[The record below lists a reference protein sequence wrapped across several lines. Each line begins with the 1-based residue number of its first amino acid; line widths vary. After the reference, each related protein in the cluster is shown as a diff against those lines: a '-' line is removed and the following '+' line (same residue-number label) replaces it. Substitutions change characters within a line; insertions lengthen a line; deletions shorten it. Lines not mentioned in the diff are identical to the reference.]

1 MGIYKEVCKFFS
13 KIIDRNIYSSFYP
26 KLILRNSTKMNKN
39 NYKVSDE
46 YAYIFVH
53 VPKTAG
59 MTVNSII
66 DEINMKLDNNKIY
79 RGGHNPKSLFHNTDE
94 KKYFTVIREP
104 VERIYSFYQ
113 MSLKDKKQPY
123 NYLAKKSLYHFV
135 AYCSEA
141 QNTYCKYFSGEIEK
155 DIDSDLYNIAQKNIQ
170 NFYQILSFSNFENNL
185 NKFLKKIGIQNMKIP
200 HFNKSEKKNI
210 SVDDRKIIEFY
221 NTYDLKL
228 YNFLKSENYLE

>member
-1 MGIYKEVCKFFS
+1 MSIYKDVCKFFL
-13 KIIDRNIYSSFYP
+13 KIIDQNIYSSFYP
-26 KLILRNSTKMNKN
+26 KLINRNSTKMNKN
-39 NYKVSDE
+39 NYKVSNDYE
-46 YAYIFVH
+46 FIFIH
-53 VPKTAG
+53 IPKTAG

-66 DEINMKLDNNKIY
+66 DEINTKSNNSKIY
-79 RGGHNPKSLFHNTDE
+79 RGGHNPKSLFHDTDE

-135 AYCSEA
+135 TYCPEA
-141 QNTYCKYFSGEIEK
+141 QNIYCKYFSGEIEK

>member
-1 MGIYKEVCKFFS
+1 
-13 KIIDRNIYSSFYP
+13 
-26 KLILRNSTKMNKN
+26 
-39 NYKVSDE
+39 
-46 YAYIFVH
+46 
-53 VPKTAG
+53 
-59 MTVNSII
+59 
-66 DEINMKLDNNKIY
+66 
-79 RGGHNPKSLFHNTDE
+79 
-94 KKYFTVIREP
+94 
-104 VERIYSFYQ
+104 

-135 AYCSEA
+135 TYCSEA

-170 NFYQILSFSNFENNL
+170 NFYQILNFSNFENNL

-210 SVDDRKIIEFY
+210 SDDDRKIIEFY
-221 NTYDLKL
+221 NAYDLKL